1 MIVYSQALS
10 ESVSKQL
17 EFYRHK
23 EGGDETVATE
33 QFVMMMD
40 RFFDAFN
47 VRDLGEGKRT
57 RKPMWDPYW
66 SEKDWRFEVSD
77 FTLI

>member
-1 MIVYSQALS
+1 MQALS

-17 EFYRHK
+17 EFYRQK
-23 EGGDETVATE
+23 EGSDDTVATE

-47 VRDLGEGKRT
+47 VRDLSEGKKT
-57 RKPMWDPYW
+57 RKPMRDPYW
-66 SEKDWRFEVSD
+66 SGKDWRFEVCE
-77 FTLI
+77 FTS